1 MIEHMFDARVRD
13 SAPFDARVV
22 ETWVEQLASSPG
34 PDRDDARVEML
45 AALDRLTCAAAGLQ
59 AEITA
64 ALDTSVR
71 AREAE
76 RGVRAERR
84 GRGVGAEVALARRES
99 HHRGKRHVGLARIL
113 VDEMPCTR
121 QALRQGRIDEWK
133 ATILVRE
140 TACLSLEDR
149 QTVDRQLAGD
159 LDRLEKRGVREL
171 EGAARA
177 LAGELDA
184 AACVLRRRIAES
196 ERHVTLRPVPDTM
209 TRLSAEL
216 PVATGVAVFKALSD
230 AADSARAAGDSR
242 SRGQVMADTLAERVL
257 GTARAVVPVEVELVV
272 SDEVLLGER
281 EDSAR
286 LDGYGPIPA
295 ELARELVSG
304 PSTTS
309 WPRSDG
315 STATPRPA
323 SWWPWTPAAA
333 ASRAAWP
340 ASSGCATRPAA
351 LPGATPRSGTPIT
364 PSPSPPTARPRV
376 TTERGFAKPAT
387 TPRKLPGGQRR
398 SSTASDTRS
407 RFGPPWVKSTVRPL
421 RPFQATYPDPRPDE
435 VRVIR
440 PGPPGRRSG

>member
-281 EDSAR
+281 EDSAH

-295 ELARELVSG
+295 ELARELVKRAVDDELATIRRLYRNPKTGQLVAMDSRSRCFEG
-304 PSTTS
+304 GLARFIRLRDQTCRTPWCDAPIRHTDHAESVAADGQTSRHNGEGLCEACNYAKEAPGWSTSVIDSERHTVEVRTS
-309 WPRSDG
+309 MGQVHR
-315 STATPRPA
+315 STAPPLPGHVPRPA
-323 SWWPWTPAAA
+323 A
-333 ASRAAWP
+333 
-340 ASSGCATRPAA
+340 
-351 LPGATPRSGTPIT
+351 
-364 PSPSPPTARPRV
+364 
-376 TTERGFAKPAT
+376 
-387 TPRKLPGGQRR
+387 
-398 SSTASDTRS
+398 
-407 RFGPPWVKSTVRPL
+407 
-421 RPFQATYPDPRPDE
+421 
-435 VRVIR
+435 
-440 PGPPGRRSG
+440 